1 MSKRYFINNLDSPLG
16 QEFYS
21 QLVKEDTE
29 EGVHMA
35 TYKIDDPNKMPPKG
49 FKKILKR
56 YKPKLSRKKMLEECD
71 VYVYDVASATQQ
83 DLDFV
88 CDIFRNSKTTLE
100 EQKVLILVSTVLTWS
115 AMPDK
120 VKPKV
125 EKKLEEEQEGEQQE
139 QQEQQQKKEEAEEN
153 QEPKEDENQEQEQ
166 EQEQQQIQQ
175 QPINEVPEVIEY
187 VPWEESDYKL
197 RSASAQYSQLKEWED
212 MVLSLQKD
220 NLKVIVVC
228 AGLIYGKGE
237 LLFQKY
243 FKKAWLQQPY
253 KLSYQPDGNNKVPTV
268 HITDLVKMI
277 IKVSESIP
285 ESNYIFAVDNT
296 QDRTQKAIIQGI
308 ATGVGSGWI
317 EQNDDFFKDFTPEE
331 MDCFRLHLDCKTS
344 QMFIGNEE
352 TPSDFEWHCEKGIA
366 FNAKKILQEFT
377 SIHKLRPIKIL
388 MESKAE
394 NMRFQDILTMIS
406 DHYRIPVIN
415 QEQIFKDAQDPNY
428 VFPSE
433 IQEDFNELWPAI
445 QEYINNQTPAQLSE
459 QLKIYYKV
467 IKWRLS
473 QNDCQNRGFI
483 LQNFPNFFEEAD
495 FIFYPNKQKLKMK
508 KKPKKKPVVLE
519 EENKQP
525 QEPAVDENGD
535 PIEQEQPE
543 EQQQEEQQQEEVQ
556 EEEQQEEE
564 QQEEEQEGGPKPE
577 DFFPES
583 YIVIKPLGKTDNFD
597 YNRKLINFFSERN
610 LDAYFIDPRK
620 KTNHDTFE
628 DLRIYIERNGRP
640 YNYLQNEQELIIQYF
655 NLQRIKDLT
664 IKYTRKQSIQIWKD
678 ITKVKKDKRQGLVT
692 KYTTYI
698 QEQEQE
704 LQQVKQFPF
713 RNYLMEFVVPVLNE
727 GLVEVAHILP
737 DDPVEFLAEYLYK
750 RSFNVDNE

>member
-35 TYKIDDPNKMPPKG
+35 TYTIDDPNKMPPKG

-71 VYVYDVASATQQ
+71 VYVYDVASATQT

-100 EQKVLILVSTVLTWS
+100 EQKVLILVSSVLTWS

-125 EKKLEEEQEGEQQE
+125 EKKADEEQEGEQQE
-139 QQEQQQKKEEAEEN
+139 QQEQQQKKEEAEAEEN
-153 QEPKEDENQEQEQ
+153 QEPKEDENQDQEQ
-166 EQEQQQIQQ
+166 DQQQIQQ
-175 QPINEVPEVIEY
+175 QQINEVPEIIEY

-197 RSASAQYSQLKEWED
+197 RSASTQYQQLKEWED
-212 MVLSLQKD
+212 MVLGLQKE

-228 AGLIYGKGE
+228 SGLIYGKGE

-253 KLSYQPDGNNKVPTV
+253 KLSYQSDGNNKVPTV

-277 IKVSESIP
+277 VKVSESIP

-377 SIHKLRPIKIL
+377 SIHKLRPIKII

-433 IQEDFNELWPAI
+433 IQEDFNEYWPVI
-445 QEYINNQTPAQLSE
+445 QEYINTKAPAQLSE

-495 FIFYPNKQKLKMK
+495 YIFYPNKQKLKMK
-508 KKPKKKPVVLE
+508 KKPKKKPVVTE
-519 EENKQP
+519 EEKKQP

-535 PIEQEQPE
+535 PIEQEQAE
-543 EQQQEEQQQEEVQ
+543 EQQQEEQQQEEQQ

-640 YNYLQNEQELIIQYF
+640 YNYLQNEKELIVLYF
-655 NLQRIKDLT
+655 NLQKIKDLT
-664 IKYTRKQSIQIWKD
+664 IKYTRKQSIQIWKE
-678 ITKVKKDKRQGLVT
+678 ITKVKKDKRQDLVT
-692 KYTTYI
+692 KYTKYI

-713 RNYLMEFVVPVLNE
+713 RNYLMDFVVPVLNE